1 MAIYA
6 SLKFNAAEHKNH
18 DIYQE
23 KTFFLLLWWGV
34 GVEEEVHINVIL
46 PKMRLDKILTGYYM
60 TINKS
65 SAPHIMVQNSKDLR
79 IARINVEIS
88 LNNAEFSNTL
98 DN

>member
-1 MAIYA
+1 
-6 SLKFNAAEHKNH
+6 
-18 DIYQE
+18 
-23 KTFFLLLWWGV
+23 
-34 GVEEEVHINVIL
+34 
-46 PKMRLDKILTGYYM
+46 MRLDKILTGYYM